1 MGTIPVR
8 PAAYVRDLYADPGDE
23 AGLAESC
30 RMMVRLAREAAWP
43 EPVIYAGAGPATEPG
58 SQYAALV
65 EAITVGRHD
74 AVMITHPM
82 MISRDLADA
91 GGVRPPLPAAGR
103 AHTHPLGPRDVQ
115 PSRAVRRD
123 P

>member
-1 MGTIPVR
+1 MGAIPVR

-23 AGLAESC
+23 SGLAESC

-43 EPVIYAGAGPATEPG
+43 KPVIYADAGPATEPG

-65 EAITVGRHD
+65 EAITAGRHD

-82 MISRDLADA
+82 MISRDLADVEA
-91 GGVRPPLPAAGR
+91 FDRLCQPQGVDLQLPRGHEEASPPP
-103 AHTHPLGPRDVQ
+103 P
-115 PSRAVRRD
+115 
-123 P
+123 